1 MSCFSETPMQSL
13 NNHSFFHT
21 LEAPGA
27 SGLVVFTKPG
37 CGACR
42 HVKALLL
49 ALAADIPAPLYE
61 LNVEESPG
69 VAAELDVFHL
79 PALFLFRDGA
89 LLGEIHAEARREA
102 LLAAIHTS
110 WATGD

>member
-1 MSCFSETPMQSL
+1 MQSL
-13 NNHSFFHT
+13 NDHSFFHT

-27 SGLVVFTKPG
+27 AGLVVLTKPG

-42 HVKALLL
+42 HVKAILL
-49 ALAADIPAPLYE
+49 ALTPSLPAPLYE

-79 PALFLFRDGA
+79 PAMFLFRDGELRGA
-89 LLGEIHAEARREA
+89 IHAEARREA
-102 LLAAIHTS
+102 LLAAIHAA
-110 WATGD
+110 WAAGV

>member
-1 MSCFSETPMQSL
+1 MQSL

-27 SGLVVFTKPG
+27 AGLVVFTKPG

-42 HVKALLL
+42 HVKAMLLGL
-49 ALAADIPAPLYE
+49 GPDLPAPLYE
-61 LNVEESPG
+61 LDVEESPG

-79 PALFLFRDGA
+79 PALFLFRDGE
-89 LLGEIHAEARREA
+89 LWGTIHAEARRGA
-102 LLAAIHTS
+102 LLAAINLAWLS
-110 WATGD
+110 PPPPR

>member
-1 MSCFSETPMQSL
+1 MSRSYETPMQSL
-13 NNHSFFHT
+13 NDHSFFHI

-27 SGLVVFTKPG
+27 SGLVVLTKPG

-42 HVKALLL
+42 HVKALLS
-49 ALAADIPAPLYE
+49 ALGPELPTPLFE

-79 PALFLFRDGA
+79 PAMFLFRDGE
-89 LLGEIHAEARREA
+89 LLGPVHAEARREA
-102 LLAAIHTS
+102 LFAAIMAAWRS
-110 WATGD
+110 A